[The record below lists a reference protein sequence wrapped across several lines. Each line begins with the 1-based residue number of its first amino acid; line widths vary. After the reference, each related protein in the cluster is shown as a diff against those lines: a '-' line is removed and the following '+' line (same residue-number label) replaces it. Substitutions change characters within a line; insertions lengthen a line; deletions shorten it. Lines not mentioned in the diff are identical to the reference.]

1 MRRTTIAAALVVSV
15 AAVVSSLVG
24 VAPAQAAGMPAAM
37 KAQYDHQYGTF
48 TPFTKSGSRNAT
60 IVLPQNAR
68 SGIIVATFTPT
79 TKDMNSSDADFF
91 VKELNSKGGPTGSIP
106 IGLSGKYTG
115 RVAYGTDSWRK
126 PAALEVEAK
135 GQWTL
140 KFSQVSS
147 APALT
152 ASGHGDDVMLYWG
165 ATATRQF
172 RCTNTRVATC
182 MLRETLLRNDY
193 ETIPAS
199 DNGSGKDLSKRITLS
214 KGPSVLQLNAG
225 STWSIR

>member
-1 MRRTTIAAALVVSV
+1 MRRTTLTAALVVSV

-68 SGIIVATFTPT
+68 SGIIVATFTPA
-79 TKDMNSSDADFF
+79 DAEHTEFE
-91 VKELNSKGGPTGSIP
+91 VHELNSKGGPTGSNP
-106 IGLSGKYTG
+106 IGQGGKYTG

-126 PAALEVEAK
+126 PAALKVEAR
-135 GQWTL
+135 GQWIL
-140 KFSQVSS
+140 RFSQVSS

-152 ASGHGDDVMLYWG
+152 TSGHGDNVMLYWG
-165 ATATRQF
+165 SSAARQF
-172 RCTNTRVATC
+172 RCTTTRVATC

>member
-24 VAPAQAAGMPAAM
+24 VAPAQAAAMPAAM

-79 TKDMNSSDADFF
+79 TKDMNSSDADFI

-193 ETIPAS
+193 ETIPRVTTAPARTS
-199 DNGSGKDLSKRITLS
+199 RSGSPCRRVR
-214 KGPSVLQLNAG
+214 PSC
-225 STWSIR
+225 S